1 TDLVEVLD
9 LLRSN
14 GYSGVSYYNLG
25 LYLGLNSATLDV
37 ITKNNKGDVESC
49 LRECLT
55 KWLLKADDVQKTKG
69 GSTIY
74 SLVAALRKLGENGV
88 ADGIDMEKHP
98 ACKILA
104 HCSDQQSSLASA
116 LPQLVRDLRT
126 AKLIK
131 EKTSSTD
138 IQGHALLTE
147 IKEAVCNDYQKLE
160 ALAEIL
166 LKNRLT
172 AETGTVIIKEYREV
186 YCCNELRYT
195 DSICPKFDFPPPMAK
210 VLKLLRFKRSNM
222 FRNVGSIIA
231 NKCDPDSTVND
242 IRGILRF
249 NSSTFQQQLAQ
260 CRNEAKEVV
269 RDYNEAV
276 EELNKNQS
284 LEEILSNVSPL
295 QCETITILVDKKDA
309 ELILDDVTIYL
320 RNLFLKF
327 SPHIRVYANDADNS
341 VNIACSFPL
350 ILSEQ
355 LITTA
360 LNDIDVLKENK
371 VKRLTIGYCTV
382 YEANRLFYELIF
394 IINNRSGLL
403 KQLMLSLSVQLIN
416 SKEEVDTLNEEIMK
430 MKKEEKFLKEEAE
443 SLKKTLDTKNK
454 ILSASIAESHRFK
467 RIAAETKQLLH
478 EKESHL
484 TEREEENEKLK
495 IRNEILEEQLALF
508 QAEKKG
514 GHNERIEQYAEVSHQ
529 HVNEIKSNQEIE
541 LLQEKITI
549 MSLQQIEKEKKMQ
562 EKENLLKLT
571 IDSLTRKFEQSQNS
585 LKQAESREN
594 TLQEKISQMSQE
606 NEARMQGIST

>member
-1 TDLVEVLD
+1 
-9 LLRSN
+9 
-14 GYSGVSYYNLG
+14 
-25 LYLGLNSATLDV
+25 
-37 ITKNNKGDVESC
+37 
-49 LRECLT
+49 
-55 KWLLKADDVQKTKG
+55 
-69 GSTIY
+69 
-74 SLVAALRKLGENGV
+74 
-88 ADGIDMEKHP
+88 MEKHP

-260 CRNEAKEVV
+260 CRSIHDILELISDNSSLTDICMLEFLVGTLNIDEAKEVV

-382 YEANRLFYELIF
+382 YEVN
-394 IINNRSGLL
+394 
-403 KQLMLSLSVQLIN
+403 
-416 SKEEVDTLNEEIMK
+416 DT
-430 MKKEEKFLKEEAE
+430 
-443 SLKKTLDTKNK
+443 
-454 ILSASIAESHRFK
+454 
-467 RIAAETKQLLH
+467 
-478 EKESHL
+478 
-484 TEREEENEKLK
+484 
-495 IRNEILEEQLALF
+495 
-508 QAEKKG
+508 
-514 GHNERIEQYAEVSHQ
+514 
-529 HVNEIKSNQEIE
+529 
-541 LLQEKITI
+541 
-549 MSLQQIEKEKKMQ
+549 
-562 EKENLLKLT
+562 
-571 IDSLTRKFEQSQNS
+571 
-585 LKQAESREN
+585 
-594 TLQEKISQMSQE
+594 
-606 NEARMQGIST
+606 STPTTT

>member
-1 TDLVEVLD
+1 MKETILVNRKRHLWTGNVALGHRSLQSQATCKALYHFTDLVEVLD

-260 CRNEAKEVV
+260 CRSIHDILELISDNSSLTDICMLEFLVGTLNIDEAKEVV

-371 VKRLTIGYCTV
+371 
-382 YEANRLFYELIF
+382 
-394 IINNRSGLL
+394 
-403 KQLMLSLSVQLIN
+403 
-416 SKEEVDTLNEEIMK
+416 EIMK

-562 EKENLLKLT
+562 E
-571 IDSLTRKFEQSQNS
+571 FEQSQNS